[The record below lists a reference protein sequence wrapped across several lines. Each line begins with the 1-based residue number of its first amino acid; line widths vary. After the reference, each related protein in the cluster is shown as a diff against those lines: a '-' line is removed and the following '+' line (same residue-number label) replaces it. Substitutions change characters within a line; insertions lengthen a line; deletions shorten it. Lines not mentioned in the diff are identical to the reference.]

1 MRKHLLQAS
10 SVGQS
15 SAVPEMLP
23 GLQGVVPESN
33 FAERAAQSRPPIL
46 VSHQTNVHTSTKEK
60 TKICYKM
67 FTRAMEM

>member
-1 MRKHLLQAS
+1 
-10 SVGQS
+10 
-15 SAVPEMLP
+15 MLP